1 MGHGL
6 AARLHGTLAAM
17 PTRPPIDAAGLVQLV
32 ASAYPDLG
40 AELDED
46 EGLETVQMR
55 TFCEHTQTAI
65 DRGDIGVVVNCF
77 DIADRVV
84 AEGDDA
90 MKNAIHVAFL
100 EELDFRGSHGSEA
113 FTKLTPALQKGWR
126 DINEYMETLLDGEWT
141 WKGPA
146 NTREG

>member
-1 MGHGL
+1 MPARPSVD
-6 AARLHGTLAAM
+6 AARF
-17 PTRPPIDAAGLVQLV
+17 VQLV
-32 ASAYPDLG
+32 ASAYPDLR

-46 EGLETVQMR
+46 DGLETVQMR
-55 TFCEHTQTAI
+55 TFCEHTQAAI
-65 DRGDIGVVVNCF
+65 DRGDIGAVVNCF
-77 DIADRVV
+77 DIADRVF

-113 FTKLTPALQKGWR
+113 FTKLTPALKKGWR
-126 DINEYMETLLDGEWT
+126 DINGYMETLLDGEWT

>member
-1 MGHGL
+1 VRGKVVVLAADHEEDGDGFAKRPPNREHERGAET
-6 AARLHGTLAAM
+6 AARLRNGDVQHG
-17 PTRPPIDAAGLVQLV
+17 
-32 ASAYPDLG
+32 LG
-40 AELDED
+40 AGEAQRARGVALGGGHGA
-46 EGLETVQMR
+46 EG
-55 TFCEHTQTAI
+55 
-65 DRGDIGVVVNCF
+65 
-77 DIADRVV
+77 VV

-113 FTKLTPALQKGWR
+113 FTKLTPALKKGWR